1 MKYLWN
7 KDKPERAIVSD
18 ILRKIGLIKSNL
30 RFLKTSYKIKYLEE
44 DLGRKLDDFTGKG
57 LQSILGAGNRQNFD
71 DNFWPLMCFYRE
83 TWYKMGKKCHRKTLH
98 NLHVCLDENGKPNFV
113 GQIGT
118 GSVVENKRNYL
129 FTSGDRSVK
138 IWDIA
143 NMGDWK
149 SSQPL
154 VDTGPLHRQR
164 IQQLLI
170 DSSGEYLFTLSK
182 GTRIKVYSIKE
193 LLDPE
198 TDGPEPTF
206 KVTLPLNRTSR
217 DQKLLPFSLDHIY
230 CKGKKASVVEPE
242 TATPEVQTTFENPK
256 LKNPTASNQHEIN
269 YKPSVDEVASP
280 MAYCEKLRWLFI
292 ITGDLCLWV
301 LDFTNP
307 RWVKTKM
314 HWDVPICRAPPSS
327 VMGLYKSE
335 YLFIPD
341 NFDVIIHKCNPIDHM
356 DPQKPH
362 WTIKNAHYSRIN
374 ALVIN
379 ESCKILCTGCNN
391 GFVAIWSL
399 QNMNS

>member
-1 MKYLWN
+1 MNYLWE
-7 KDKPERAIVSD
+7 KDKPERATVTD

-30 RFLKTSYKIKYLEE
+30 KFLKTNYKIKYLEE
-44 DLGRKLDDFTGKG
+44 DLRRKLDDFTGKG

-83 TWYKMGKKCHRKTLH
+83 KMFKMGKKCHRITLH
-98 NLHVCLDENGKPNFV
+98 NLHVCIDEKGKPDFV

-118 GSVVENKRNYL
+118 GAVVENKRNYL

-143 NMGDWK
+143 KTEDWK
-149 SSQPL
+149 SSQAL
-154 VDTGPLHRQR
+154 VDTGPLHKKR

-170 DSSGEYLFTLSK
+170 DSTGEYLFTLSK
-182 GTRIKVYSIKE
+182 GTRLKVYSIKE

-206 KVTLPLNRTSR
+206 KATLVLNRTSR
-217 DQKLLPFSLDHIY
+217 EQKPLAYSLDHMY
-230 CKGKKASVVEPE
+230 SKGKRANTIEFE
-242 TATPEVQTTFENPK
+242 TATLEGQTAPDNLK
-256 LKNPTASNQHEIN
+256 SKNPTASNECRFN
-269 YKPSVDEVASP
+269 YKPSGDEVANP
-280 MAYCEKLRWLFI
+280 MAYCGKLRWLFV
-292 ITGDLCLWV
+292 ITGDLCLWI

-314 HWDVPICRAPPSS
+314 HWDVPVCRAPPSS

-335 YLFIPD
+335 YLFISD
-341 NFDVIIHKCNPIDHM
+341 IFDVIIHKYNPVDHM
-356 DPQKPH
+356 DPKKPH
-362 WTIKNAHYSRIN
+362 WTIRNAHFSKIKSI
-374 ALVIN
+374 VIN